1 MTPSKDSNK
10 PYDVRESNYFEGL
23 PPFVKETVLQ
33 STDMITNDEELR
45 SAAEKI
51 MYDYNYNKTE

>member
-1 MTPSKDSNK
+1 MTPSNDNNK
-10 PYDVRESNYFEGL
+10 PYDVRESTFFEGL

-33 STDMITNDEELR
+33 STDMINSDEDLR